1 MSEILQIGL
10 FIISLSTFLH
20 VLFSVVKNKMNIHYA
35 MAWIIWGI
43 GTVIISIFPQ
53 MVFFITDLLGIQV
66 PVNTIFLVMIFLL
79 YCMLFY
85 VYLKLSRH
93 NEDIID
99 LDYEVAKLKK
109 QIKELESDLNH
120 HDE

>member
-1 MSEILQIGL
+1 
-10 FIISLSTFLH
+10 
-20 VLFSVVKNKMNIHYA
+20 
-35 MAWIIWGI
+35 
-43 GTVIISIFPQ
+43 